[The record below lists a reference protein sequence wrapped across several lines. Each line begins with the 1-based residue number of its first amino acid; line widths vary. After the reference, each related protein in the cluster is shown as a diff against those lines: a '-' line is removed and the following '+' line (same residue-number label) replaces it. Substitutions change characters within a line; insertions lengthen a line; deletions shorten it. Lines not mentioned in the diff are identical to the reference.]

1 MAISIDGTNG
11 LTTDNAAL
19 KLDGTTLAVDDTNN
33 RVGIGTSSPSYK
45 THIVSSSSGA
55 GTASGDKDDLVIEN
69 SGHAGIT
76 TLAGNSSESGIF
88 FGHTSDVRAGEIYT
102 KQSDALMTV
111 GSRMSGG
118 QLRFLSGD
126 GSEAMRIDSSGRLLI
141 NNTSLTNGYLN
152 VLGDGITTDAVYI
165 QQNNST
171 SRGLQTNCTASSFSK
186 IVGLQY
192 ATRSNDSAYFFHRS
206 YSSGGADQEFYVRG
220 DGQVGADGSFF
231 GGGADYAEYFEWS
244 DGNASNEDRRGYTVV
259 LDGNKVRKATDDD
272 NVSQIIG
279 AVSSRP
285 SVVGDADMDAW
296 KDKYLRDDFGSY
308 ITETHNV
315 IEWTDEDGVE
325 HSYESH
331 RVPDDIVVPADAII
345 KAEDEDGNL
354 FTHRTLNPDYDE
366 SFDYVAR
373 EDRPEW
379 DAIGMMGKLRIR
391 TGQPVGDRWIKMR
404 DISDS
409 VEEWLV
415 R

>member
-1 MAISIDGTNG
+1 MAVTINGTTG
-11 LTTDNAAL
+11 IVTPDITTDSATV
-19 KLDGTTLAVDDTNN
+19 DTTTLVVDETNN
-33 RVGIGTSSPSYK
+33 RVGIGTSSPSTILHVK
-45 THIVSSSSGA
+45 GA
-55 GTASGDKDDLVIEN
+55 NPNIRIEDNNETASGAIAFYDSVRETGRVSVA
-69 SGHAGIT
+69 SGASPSMQFNVLGAT
-76 TLAGNSSESGIF
+76 
-88 FGHTSDVRAGEIYT
+88 RATI
-102 KQSDALMTV
+102 DA
-111 GSRMSGG
+111 
-118 QLRFLSGD
+118 
-126 GSEAMRIDSSGRLLI
+126 SGRLLI
-141 NNTSLTNGYLN
+141 NNTTLTNGYLN

-192 ATRSNDSAYFFHRS
+192 ATRSNNSAYFFHRS
-206 YSSGGADQEFYVRG
+206 YSSAGADQEFYVRG

-244 DGNASNEDRRGYTVV
+244 DGNTANEDRRGYTVV
-259 LDGNKVRKATDDD
+259 LDGNKVRKATDAD
-272 NVSQIIG
+272 NASQIIG

-315 IEWTDEDGVE
+315 IEFTDGDGIE
-325 HSYESH
+325 RSYESH
-331 RVPDDIVVPADAII
+331 RVPDDVIVPDDATI
-345 KAEDEDGNL
+345 KTEDEDGNP
-354 FTHRTLNPDYDE
+354 FTHRKLNPDYDE
-366 SFDYVAR
+366 SLAYVAR

-391 TGQPVGDRWIKMR
+391 KGQPVGDRWIKMR